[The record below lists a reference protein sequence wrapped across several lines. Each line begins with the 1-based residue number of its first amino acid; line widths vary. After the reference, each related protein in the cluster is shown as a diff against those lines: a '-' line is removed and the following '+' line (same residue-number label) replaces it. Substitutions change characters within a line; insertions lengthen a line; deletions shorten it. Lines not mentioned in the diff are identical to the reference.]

1 MSKEMLNGKKKRRD
15 EKINIKERGRNT
27 TIGWLGNCSNRKFR
41 NWRKKLRKKTNK
53 KENTCTKAV
62 RRKQNK
68 SKAKYNKK
76 YKNVSMIMIR
86 S

>member
-1 MSKEMLNGKKKRRD
+1 MSKEMLNGKRKGEMK
-15 EKINIKERGRNT
+15 KINIKEIGRNT

-53 KENTCTKAV
+53 KENTKAV

-76 YKNVSMIMIR
+76 YKHVSRIMIR